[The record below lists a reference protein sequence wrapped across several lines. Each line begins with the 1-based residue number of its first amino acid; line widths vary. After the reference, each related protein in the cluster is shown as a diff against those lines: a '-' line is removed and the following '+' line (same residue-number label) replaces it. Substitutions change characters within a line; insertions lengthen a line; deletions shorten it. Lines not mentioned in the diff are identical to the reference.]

1 MHQFGIVL
9 EEIYMTIVDCINSV
23 VSKSKSLAISF
34 LVIGGIIIGFGLV
47 FVAQSRSLLGP
58 PSSFMYSNVEWTTN
72 GSAIVVIGI
81 SVCSIGLLMRFVRWS
96 HKWEISIKSSI
107 RHKLRLD
114 LNLYTIYRYYLH
126 PSALPNYSAI
136 FLFES
141 VEGNWG
147 LERDCNLG
155 TWSSYISSACL
166 LHEDHTKV
174 EGNNTSTYRLRNC
187 RLYLT

>member
-81 SVCSIGLLMRFVRWS
+81 SVC
-96 HKWEISIKSSI
+96 
-107 RHKLRLD
+107 
-114 LNLYTIYRYYLH
+114 
-126 PSALPNYSAI
+126 PS
-136 FLFES
+136 
-141 VEGNWG
+141 V
-147 LERDCNLG
+147 C
-155 TWSSYISSACL
+155 
-166 LHEDHTKV
+166 
-174 EGNNTSTYRLRNC
+174 
-187 RLYLT
+187 

>member
-1 MHQFGIVL
+1 MHQFGRVL
-9 EEIYMTIVDCINSV
+9 EEIYMTIDDCINSV
-23 VSKSKSLAISF
+23 VSKSKNLAISF
-34 LVIGGIIIGFGLV
+34 LVIGGIIIGSGLV

-72 GSAIVVIGI
+72 GSAVVVIGI
-81 SVCSIGLLMRFVRWS
+81 CVCSIGLLMRFVRWS

-107 RHKLRLD
+107 RHKIRLD

-141 VEGNWG
+141 IEGNWG
-147 LERDCNLG
+147 LERDCNFRHL
-155 TWSSYISSACL
+155 
-166 LHEDHTKV
+166 V
-174 EGNNTSTYRLRNC
+174 V
-187 RLYLT
+187 LYFLSMLMAWRPYKSGR